1 MTFNGSLQSTLQRLS
16 DELWEERERE
26 ETQREDEEREQRE
39 REWEARTDV

>member
-1 MTFNGSLQSTLQRLS
+1 MNGSLQSELDRLS